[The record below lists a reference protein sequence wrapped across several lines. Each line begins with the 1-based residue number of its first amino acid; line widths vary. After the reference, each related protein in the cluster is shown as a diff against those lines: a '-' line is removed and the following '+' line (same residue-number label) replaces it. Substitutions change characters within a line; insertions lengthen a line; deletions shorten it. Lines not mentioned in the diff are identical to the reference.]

1 MLKDPLNDALR
12 FLKFRLRSRHE
23 LEEHLLSK
31 GYQWNEI
38 HSVLIKLEEKR
49 LIDDHR
55 FTSVYISDGLNV
67 HYKGPFRLKVE
78 LLKLGISEEKIEEA
92 MNEELL
98 ECDLKDIIRRAIGNA
113 QIEDVEKIKRKLF
126 RKGFS
131 IDSINEVL
139 KEKL

>member
-98 ECDLKDIIRRAIGNA
+98 ECDLKDIIRRAIGNT

>member
-23 LEEHLLSK
+23 LEEYLLSK

-78 LLKLGISEEKIEEA
+78 LLKLGIPEEKIEEA

-98 ECDLKDIIRRAIGNA
+98 ECDLKDIIRRAIGNT